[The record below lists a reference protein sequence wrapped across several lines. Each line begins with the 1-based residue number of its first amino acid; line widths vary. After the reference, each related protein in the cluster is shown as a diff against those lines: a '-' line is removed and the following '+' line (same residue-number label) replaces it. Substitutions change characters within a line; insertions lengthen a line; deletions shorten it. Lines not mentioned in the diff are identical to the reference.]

1 MRVPATTNSPKP
13 RVTETFK
20 VPAPTKGWIA
30 NENLANSTEGGAA
43 ILENWFPTATG
54 LRMRRG
60 TETYAT
66 LGDGSLP
73 ATALF
78 SYLNGLNRKLFGATD
93 HAIYDITSIISALNY
108 SLANEGDLL
117 LETDTG
123 DTFGNNSTIGLE
135 TLTGLTNG
143 NWMVVQFATA
153 GGVFLVGVNG
163 EDPGFIYDGTDFW
176 PIFDGGIWSLGYDA
190 QVTPFQVGEV
200 VTGGTSGATATVFR
214 VEPTRLL
221 LTGFSTNPQSW
232 TLPYVAGSAA
242 FHANDIVTGDTS
254 GARATISS
262 IAAGPN
268 KWTLPY
274 DGGTAAF
281 TAAEIVTGATSGATA
296 TVDAVAGGAAS
307 GTLTLTALSGTFQDN
322 EALSGSVAGVAFV
335 NGTASQPLLSGT
347 LTLTRLTGT
356 FIQGEAIADSQGGAG
371 LAGNTQTFVTGGTFQ
386 DNEAITGSLGGS
398 ATVNGTTAS
407 VAPGITV
414 PGGLSTADFSYVW
427 AYKQRLFF
435 TQKDSLNAWYLPVD
449 QIGGTAVELPLGGVF
464 GRGGSLVFGA
474 TWSLDSG
481 ASGGLSEQWVVVTTE
496 GEVAVYQGTNPGS
509 ASDWSK
515 VGVYR
520 IGRPLGPKAFIRA
533 GGDLVIAT
541 DIGFVPLS
549 QAIQRDLAA
558 LSPIAVSFPI
568 EVAWNERVADRST
581 VPWHAE
587 VWPTKQMSVI
597 ALPTVA
603 ETSPEMLV
611 ANARTGAWSL
621 YTGWNGTCL
630 AVFEER
636 MFFGSSEGR
645 VVEAEVSG
653 ADEGLPY
660 VSTVVP
666 LFTDLG
672 TPASLKILSMA
683 RATMLC
689 AYPINE
695 SVSMQVDFTLDLPPP
710 PSSETIGTQSV
721 WGAGIWG
728 QSQWGQ
734 QAVKKPVQ
742 RWQSVSGT
750 GYAIAPALQVTSG
763 SPVPLDA
770 DLVRFD
776 MTGQTADIVS

>member
-496 GEVAVYQGTNPGS
+496 GEVAVYQG
-509 ASDWSK
+509 
-515 VGVYR
+515 
-520 IGRPLGPKAFIRA
+520 
-533 GGDLVIAT
+533 
-541 DIGFVPLS
+541 
-549 QAIQRDLAA
+549 
-558 LSPIAVSFPI
+558 
-568 EVAWNERVADRST
+568 DR
-581 VPWHAE
+581 
-587 VWPTKQMSVI
+587 KSV
-597 ALPTVA
+597 V
-603 ETSPEMLV
+603 
-611 ANARTGAWSL
+611 
-621 YTGWNGTCL
+621 
-630 AVFEER
+630 
-636 MFFGSSEGR
+636 
-645 VVEAEVSG
+645 
-653 ADEGLPY
+653 
-660 VSTVVP
+660 
-666 LFTDLG
+666 
-672 TPASLKILSMA
+672 
-683 RATMLC
+683 
-689 AYPINE
+689 
-695 SVSMQVDFTLDLPPP
+695 
-710 PSSETIGTQSV
+710 
-721 WGAGIWG
+721 
-728 QSQWGQ
+728 
-734 QAVKKPVQ
+734 
-742 RWQSVSGT
+742 
-750 GYAIAPALQVTSG
+750 
-763 SPVPLDA
+763 
-770 DLVRFD
+770 
-776 MTGQTADIVS
+776 